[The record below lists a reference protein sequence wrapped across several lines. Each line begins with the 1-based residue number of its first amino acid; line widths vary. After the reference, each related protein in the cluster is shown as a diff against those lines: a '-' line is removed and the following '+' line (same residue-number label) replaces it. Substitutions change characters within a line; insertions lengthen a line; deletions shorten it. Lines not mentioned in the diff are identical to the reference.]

1 MEEFLFLIKNSNII
15 ITGTSSGIGLQL
27 VKRLLKNNNKIWGCS
42 RTKNKISEKNY
53 FHKKVDL
60 SDSKQIEKW
69 ISQIEKETNKK
80 IDIFISNAAIF
91 KRQLNPLDS
100 FNSILQTVSINLI
113 APMLLT
119 NMISKSMIQKKKGL
133 ILFFS
138 SVAAIINDRGSSS
151 YASTK
156 SGLETFGQI
165 LKNELIKFNV
175 KVATLRIL
183 YLPTKLSGELNDR
196 DIKILRMKFKT
207 NKFGTIDKL
216 LKEIDKLYNLKK
228 PLQTSL
234 FYDKLRK

>member
-119 NMISKSMIQKKKGL
+119 NMISKSMIQKKK
-133 ILFFS
+133 
-138 SVAAIINDRGSSS
+138 D
-151 YASTK
+151 
-156 SGLETFGQI
+156 
-165 LKNELIKFNV
+165 
-175 KVATLRIL
+175 
-183 YLPTKLSGELNDR
+183 
-196 DIKILRMKFKT
+196 
-207 NKFGTIDKL
+207 
-216 LKEIDKLYNLKK
+216 
-228 PLQTSL
+228 
-234 FYDKLRK
+234 